1 MRTSVPI
8 DRALS
13 KLGLASRTEARV
25 LIRQGRVRANGRL
38 IEHVGERV
46 KLDAK
51 ISISGARVHGSTG
64 AQVHGSTGEPVP
76 GERVRGERVRG
87 AQVSGRRVVIA
98 FNKPRGVV
106 TTTKDPEGRP
116 TVFDVLDEHGMTER
130 LHAIGRLDLA
140 STGLLLLTN
149 DSVLLNTLTDPV
161 NGVLRKYAVVVRGR
175 VSEEAAAGLAAHHV
189 EIRKA
194 SGPETHL
201 LVTLTQGKNREIRNM
216 FDEIG
221 HEVTRLHRVE
231 FGPVS
236 LGKLQPGNWV
246 DVSDVFLEKVA
257 AVLT

>member
-1 MRTSVPI
+1 MRTTVPI

-13 KLGLASRTEARV
+13 KLGLASRAEARV
-25 LIRQGRVRANGRL
+25 LIREGRVRANGRL
-38 IEHVGERV
+38 IEHVGEQI

-51 ISISGARVHGSTG
+51 ISISGARVHGGTG
-64 AQVHGSTGEPVP
+64 ARVP
-76 GERVRGERVRG
+76 G
-87 AQVSGRRVVIA
+87 ARVVIA

-106 TTTKDPEGRP
+106 TTTKDPEGRL
-116 TVFDVLDEHGMTER
+116 TVFSMLEEKGMTER
-130 LHAIGRLDLA
+130 LIAVGRLDLA

-149 DSVLLNTLTDPV
+149 DNDLMNRLTDPV

-175 VSEEAAAGLAAHHV
+175 VTEDEIAGLEAHEIV
-189 EIRKA
+189 IRKA

-236 LGKLQPGNWV
+236 LGKLQPGDWV
-246 DVSDVFLEKVA
+246 DVTALFDDLQKIP
-257 AVLT
+257 AVLP

>member
-1 MRTSVPI
+1 LVEEKRAGFPLRTTVPI

-13 KLGLASRTEARV
+13 KLGLASRAEARV

-51 ISISGARVHGSTG
+51 IDISGARVHGGTG
-64 AQVHGSTGEPVP
+64 ALVP
-76 GERVRGERVRG
+76 G
-87 AQVSGRRVVIA
+87 ARVVIA

-106 TTTKDPEGRP
+106 TTTKDPERRP
-116 TVFDVLDEHGMTER
+116 TVFQVLEERGMTER

-140 STGLLLLTN
+140 STGLLLFTN
-149 DSVLLNTLTDPV
+149 DADLLNSLTDPV

-175 VSEEAAAGLAAHHV
+175 VSEEAAKSLPAFHV

-201 LVTLTQGKNREIRNM
+201 LVTLDQGKNREIRKM
-216 FDEIG
+216 FE
-221 HEVTRLHRVE
+221 
-231 FGPVS
+231 
-236 LGKLQPGNWV
+236 
-246 DVSDVFLEKVA
+246 
-257 AVLT
+257 

>member
-1 MRTSVPI
+1 MRTTVPI

-13 KLGLASRTEARV
+13 KLGLASRAEARV
-25 LIRQGRVRANGRL
+25 LIRELRVRANGRL

-51 ISISGARVHGSTG
+51 ITISGARVSGFPG
-64 AQVHGSTGEPVP
+64 ARVP
-76 GERVRGERVRG
+76 GTQ
-87 AQVSGRRVVIA
+87 ALRVVIA

-116 TVFDVLDEHGMTER
+116 TVFSVLEEKGMTDR

-149 DSVLLNTLTDPV
+149 DSDLLNQLTDPV
-161 NGVLRKYAVVVRGR
+161 NGVLRKYSVTVRGR
-175 VSEEAAAGLAAHHV
+175 VAEDAAKSLPAYHV

-201 LVTLTQGKNREIRNM
+201 LVTLDQGKNREIRKM
-216 FDEIG
+216 FEEIG

-236 LGKLQPGNWV
+236 LGKLQPGDWI
-246 DVSDVFLEKVA
+246 DVTALFP
-257 AVLT
+257 

>member
-1 MRTSVPI
+1 MRTTVPI

-13 KLGLASRTEARV
+13 KLGLASRAEARV
-25 LIRQGRVRANGRL
+25 LIRELRVRANGRL

-51 ISISGARVHGSTG
+51 ITISGHSG
-64 AQVHGSTGEPVP
+64 
-76 GERVRGERVRG
+76 VRPKVED
-87 AQVSGRRVVIA
+87 SRVVIA

-116 TVFDVLDEHGMTER
+116 TVFGVLEEHGMTER

-149 DSVLLNTLTDPV
+149 DSELLNQLTDPV
-161 NGVLRKYAVVVRGR
+161 NGVLRKYSVTVRGR
-175 VSEEAAAGLAAHHV
+175 VAEDAAKSLPAYHA

-201 LVTLTQGKNREIRNM
+201 LVTLDQGKNREIRNM
-216 FDEIG
+216 FEDIG

-236 LGKLQPGNWV
+236 LGKLQPGDWI
-246 DVSDVFLEKVA
+246 DVTALFP
-257 AVLT
+257 

>member
-1 MRTSVPI
+1 MRTTVPI

-13 KLGLASRTEARV
+13 KLGLASRAEARV
-25 LIRQGRVRANGRL
+25 LIREGRVRANGKL

-51 ISISGARVHGSTG
+51 IKISGAQVHGFTGARVHGFTG
-64 AQVHGSTGEPVP
+64 AHGSTG
-76 GERVRGERVRG
+76 
-87 AQVSGRRVVIA
+87 SRVVIA

-106 TTTKDPEGRP
+106 TATKDPEGRQ
-116 TVFDVLDEHGMTER
+116 TVFHLLEEHGMTER
-130 LHAIGRLDLA
+130 LRAVGQLDVA

-149 DSVLLNTLTDPV
+149 DSDLLDTLTDPV
-161 NGVLRKYAVVVRGR
+161 KGVLQKYAVVVRGR
-175 VSEEAAAGLAAHHV
+175 VAEDAATNLPAFHV

-201 LVTLTQGKNREIRNM
+201 LVTLTQGKTVEIRKM
-216 FDEIG
+216 LEDMG

-236 LGKLQPGNWV
+236 LGRLQPGEWI
-246 DVSDVFLEKVA
+246 DVSDQFLEKIP
-257 AVLT
+257 AVLS

>member
-13 KLGLASRTEARV
+13 KLGVASRAEARV
-25 LIRQGRVRANGRL
+25 LIREGRVRANGRL
-38 IEHVGERV
+38 IEQVGERV

-51 ISISGARVHGSTG
+51 ITISGTVRSPAAASAR
-64 AQVHGSTGEPVP
+64 A
-76 GERVRGERVRG
+76 
-87 AQVSGRRVVIA
+87 VIA

-106 TTTKDPEGRP
+106 TTTKDPEGRL
-116 TVFDVLDEHGMTER
+116 TVFSMLEEKGMTER
-130 LHAIGRLDLA
+130 LISVGRLDLA

-149 DSVLLNTLTDPV
+149 DNDLMNQLTDPV

-175 VSEEAAAGLAAHHV
+175 VTEEEIAGLEAHEIV
-189 EIRKA
+189 IRKA
-194 SGPETHL
+194 SGPESHL

-216 FDEIG
+216 FEEIG

-236 LGKLQPGNWV
+236 LGKLQPGEWM
-246 DVSDVFLEKVA
+246 DVTHQF
-257 AVLT
+257 